1 MDLLVVVTSVGVNDA
16 VLEEQIIVNLASIA
30 VTNRLHSAIVIK
42 QRQVTVTIVVLK
54 PANAIENINS
64 VVAFDG
70 LGRHFYYKNQSLL

>member
-1 MDLLVVVTSVGVNDA
+1 
-16 VLEEQIIVNLASIA
+16 
-30 VTNRLHSAIVIK
+30 
-42 QRQVTVTIVVLK
+42 VTIVVLK